1 MENEELINLE
11 NTRQELTNQL
21 DNLVFGSIRTKN
33 ENDTQNIYVRR
44 NKYGEKKFELVG
56 EFTRQNYD
64 MILSNCKKAKQIRTK
79 IRELDKKI
87 KEIKIQLNP

>member
-1 MENEELINLE
+1 MENKELINLE
-11 NTRQELTNQL
+11 NAKNELTNQL
-21 DNLVFGSIRTKN
+21 DSLVFGSIRTKN
-33 ENDTQNIYVRR
+33 ENGTQNIYVRR

-64 MILSNCKKAKQIRTK
+64 MILYNCKKAKLIRTK

-87 KEIKIQLNP
+87 KEIKNQSNP